1 MKKGLIA
8 LILPLSAILLA
19 ETNLSKEVTSD
30 KNMTTKSDEIIVSGT
45 TEGHYQKPGA
55 PVDMRY
61 TTKKVRVG
69 EVSDVNITLITPVK
83 SGEMDIS
90 IDFDEELKPVGEIFN
105 KVVFPINPE
114 QRKYNLHLKVTAS
127 DEGLFYVRLLVKVK
141 EPNRNSANMRAFA
154 VPVYVGNGRLKSKS
168 KQKIMRALS
177 GENLSVSKAKE
188 TIKPLSE

>member
-1 MKKGLIA
+1 MKKSLIA
-8 LILPLSAILLA
+8 LILPLSAMLLA
-19 ETNLSKEVTSD
+19 DTNFS
-30 KNMTTKSDEIIVSGT
+30 TKVVSEKSSEMVVSGT

-61 TTKKVRVG
+61 TTRKIKVG
-69 EVSDVNITLITPVK
+69 EVSDINITLITPVK
-83 SGEMDIS
+83 SGEMDVS
-90 IDFDEELKPVGEIFN
+90 IDFDKELKPVEEIFN
-105 KVVFPINPE
+105 KIIFPINPQ

-127 DEGLFYVRLLVKVK
+127 EEGLFYIRLLVKVK
-141 EPNRNSANMRAFA
+141 ESTRNSANMRAFA
-154 VPVYVGNGRLKSKS
+154 VPVYVGDGKLKSKS